1 MTECAEAVYTQVQR
15 PGLSFCLLLSNFC
28 FNQKSNS
35 RPEALLLVL
44 MAKWDCIVQNELCAA
59 LMKTRHK

>member
-15 PGLSFCLLLSNFC
+15 PGLSFCPNFC

-44 MAKWDCIVQNELCAA
+44 MAKWDCIVQKELCAV
-59 LMKTRHK
+59 LMKTRHE

>member
-15 PGLSFCLLLSNFC
+15 AGLSFCLLLSNFC

-44 MAKWDCIVQNELCAA
+44 MAKWDCIVQKELRAA
-59 LMKTRHK
+59 LMETRHE